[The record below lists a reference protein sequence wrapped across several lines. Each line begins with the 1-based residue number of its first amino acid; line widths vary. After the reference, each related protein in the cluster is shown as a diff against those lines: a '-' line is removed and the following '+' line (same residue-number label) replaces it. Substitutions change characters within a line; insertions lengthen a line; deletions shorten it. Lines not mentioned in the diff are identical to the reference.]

1 MKLTLEGRTALVTG
15 ASQGIGRAIA
25 LALSLAGVRVIGAA
39 RRTGLIDALSV
50 EALSAGGRAIDSLGF
65 DMADPAAF
73 RALAARALE
82 LAGGAIDILVNAGG
96 ASRPVALHSPDAEWN
111 EAMQIGFFTPRAL
124 SHALIPGMCAR
135 NWGRVVSITG
145 TSEPQILS
153 AATPAKAALHA
164 WSKGVSLEVARNGVT
179 VNCIQPGRIRSEQ
192 LMRKLPTPDDEQR
205 YAKQLPM
212 GRLGEADELA
222 AAVLFLASKEA
233 AYISGTVLPV
243 DGSFRRFA
251 F

>member
-1 MKLTLEGRTALVTG
+1 MKLTFEGRTALVTG

-39 RRTGLIDALSV
+39 RRSALIDALS
-50 EALSAGGRAIDSLGF
+50 EQAQSAGGRPIDSLGF
-65 DMADPAAF
+65 DMAEPGAS
-73 RALAARALE
+73 RSLAAAAVD

-96 ASRPVALHSPDAEWN
+96 ASRPIALQSPDAEWN
-111 EAMQIGFFTPRAL
+111 EAMQIGFFSPREL
-124 SHALIPGMCAR
+124 THALLPGMCAR

-145 TSEPQILS
+145 TSEPQFLS
-153 AATPAKAALHA
+153 ASTPAKAALHA

-179 VNCIQPGRIRSEQ
+179 LNCIQPGRIRSEQ
-192 LMRKLPTPDDEQR
+192 LMRRLPTPDDERR
-205 YAKQLPM
+205 YAEQLPM
-212 GRLGEADELA
+212 GRLGEAEELA
-222 AAVLFLASKEA
+222 AAALFLVSSEA
-233 AYISGTVLPV
+233 AYVSGVVLPV